1 MKAVKRW
8 SLLWSTAAYESNRPL
23 AQAERARAA
32 TKNVANR
39 QPRADTVCRFAP
51 SNLWP
56 CSVLHSIQPL
66 AERPIRAM
74 AVSIISWQSASKGAG
89 ANRSSRRIA
98 VCKHSY
104 SGSASPVQTGAA
116 TCKARPTDH
125 RSVYISTRVGTNMPR
140 YALNLRK
147 LLQPLNPINPP
158 KPTTPATPSAP
169 CCTAPWPNTSRPL
182 AGAGQ
187 RGRV

>member
-1 MKAVKRW
+1 M
-8 SLLWSTAAYESNRPL
+8 SWSTAAYESNRPL

-98 VCKHSY
+98 VCKHRY

-125 RSVYISTRVGTNMPR
+125 RSVYISTRVGTNMP
-140 YALNLRK
+140 
-147 LLQPLNPINPP
+147 NPP

-169 CCTAPWPNTSRPL
+169 CCTARLPNTSRPGLSWQARASL
-182 AGAGQ
+182 AFCGT
-187 RGRV
+187 RPH